1 MAGLEVLNPKH
12 EAYIKQLQE
21 ALEAEGYAVENW
33 GLEHT
38 APIIRASGIS
48 QDYSLEALE
57 LRTGFDLLIRCPNT
71 GFLCELDAKTTMFRL
86 NTHNVAVE
94 VWPVCF
100 GRRSR
105 RPRLLVFEVADSYGV
120 WLDQLPQS
128 WLSSYYMPDRWDIP
142 TALKFSR
149 FIQELLSNIVGNPY
163 QRAIHWNKKRASG
176 DPFFIWS
183 ISQLKRFGTP
193 FIVAIKER
201 SGVIVKPSQLSF
213 FKE

>member
-1 MAGLEVLNPKH
+1 MAGLEVLNAKH
-12 EAYIKQLQE
+12 EAYIKQLQK
-21 ALEAEGYAVENW
+21 ALEAEGYAAENW

-38 APIIRASGIS
+38 APIIRSSGIS

-57 LRTGFDLLIRCPNT
+57 LRTGFDLLIRCPKT

-105 RPRLLVFEVADSYGV
+105 RPRLLIFEAADSYGV
-120 WLDQLPQS
+120 WLDQLPQG
-128 WLSSYYMPDRWDIP
+128 WLSSYYMPDRWNPP

-149 FIQELLSNIVGNPY
+149 YIRELLSDIVKQPY
-163 QRAIHWNKKRASG
+163 QKVIKWNQKHASG
-176 DPFFIWS
+176 DPFFTWP
-183 ISQLKRFGTP
+183 ISKIKQSGSP
-193 FIVAIKER
+193 FIIAIKER
-201 SGVIVKPSQLSF
+201 SGVISKPIQQQLL
-213 FKE
+213 